1 MPGGVGGHAQ
11 SACYYGLAFVIHSK
25 SIFPYFTLFRCFI
38 VSLAGIL
45 TAKVR
50 FQISLWEKSGVY
62 ARDVQIFQWKIIG
75 QMIEY
80 GFNRLIIDVLSSF
93 FVFTVLTI
101 HQLTQGGVEYGIF
114 ARL

>member
-1 MPGGVGGHAQ
+1 MLLWPRL
-11 SACYYGLAFVIHSK
+11 CHSFEVHL
-25 SIFPYFTLFRCFI
+25 SLFHV
-38 VSLAGIL
+38 VSLLHSEFGGDFNGEG
-45 TAKVR
+45 TVSDK
-50 FQISLWEKSGVY
+50 SLREIRCLCTGCADFSME
-62 ARDVQIFQWKIIG
+62 IIG

>member
-1 MPGGVGGHAQ
+1 
-11 SACYYGLAFVIHSK
+11 
-25 SIFPYFTLFRCFI
+25 
-38 VSLAGIL
+38 
-45 TAKVR
+45 
-50 FQISLWEKSGVY
+50 
-62 ARDVQIFQWKIIG
+62 
-75 QMIEY
+75 MIEY